1 MIKARRISAL
11 LLAAALLLGCIPQVL
26 AVGEQIHSYEPIR
39 TGDPRIDSLA
49 DELLKQIPTDGKT
62 DAQKFQAVYDWII
75 RNCVRDGWD
84 GTTWFDE
91 AQVSAAADALARDP
105 NYQAQILRPEFKAE
119 RTPGDLPGMYLY
131 DYDSNAYIAA
141 FAYEMMYKR
150 CGNCAHFAALLTVLL
165 TRLGYDCRLID
176 GVFVNND
183 GSTYEHKW
191 NYVLV
196 DGQYYWLD
204 VRMDHAGYART
215 GSISHS
221 YFLKSDTAAWARS
234 HQWEQSYSDWL
245 TENADSI
252 ARMTVKT
259 APWAKTSS
267 WAEPYLQQ
275 AEAQGLISVC
285 IYGTDMT
292 QSMTRFEFASTVM
305 RIYEAAGGAPVT
317 ITARFSDTNDA
328 DIQSA
333 ATLGIVNGTGNGSFS
348 PRGLLTREQ
357 AVTMLGRAYA
367 LFRDVPADGAEL
379 PYSDAAQIADY
390 ARQPVAL
397 LTGLGVLSGSG
408 DGMLHPQSKL
418 TREQALKLAVELLAA
433 LNG

>member
-1 MIKARRISAL
+1 MMKTRRMAAL
-11 LLAAALLLGCIPQVL
+11 LLAAVLLLGCALPVL
-26 AVGEQIHSYEPIR
+26 AVGEQVHRYEPIR
-39 TGDPRIDSLA
+39 TGDARVDALA
-49 DELLKQIPTDGKT
+49 DELLKQIPTDGMT
-62 DAQKFQAVYDWII
+62 DAQKIQAVYDWII
-75 RNCVRDGWD
+75 QNCARDGWD
-84 GTTWFDE
+84 GKTWFDE
-91 AQVSAAADALARDP
+91 AQAAADGDALDRDST
-105 NYQAQILRPEFKAE
+105 YQDEILRPEFKTSTFYYA
-119 RTPGDLPGMYLY
+119 PGTWVY
-131 DYDSNAYIAA
+131 DCDSNVYIAA
-141 FAYEMMYKR
+141 FAYDMMLRR

-176 GVFVNND
+176 GVFVNSD

-215 GSISHS
+215 GSISHT
-221 YFLKSDTAAWARS
+221 YFLKSDTAVWARS
-234 HQWEQSYSDWL
+234 HTWTQSYSDWL

-252 ARMTVKT
+252 SRMIVRT
-259 APWAKTSS
+259 APWSGASA
-267 WAEPYLQQ
+267 WAEPYLEQ

-285 IYGTDMT
+285 IHGTDMT

-317 ITARFSDTNDA
+317 ITAGFSDTSDA
-328 DIQSA
+328 DIRSA

-357 AVTMLGRAYA
+357 AVTMLARAYT
-367 LFRDVPADGAEL
+367 LFRDVPADSAEL

-390 ARQPVAL
+390 ARQPAAL

-408 DGMLHPQSKL
+408 DGMLHPKSNL
-418 TREQALKLAVELLAA
+418 TREQALKLAVELLAT